1 MELVSL
7 DLFANNISGPIPSS
21 LGKLGKLRFLRLYN
35 NSLSGEIPRSL
46 TALPLDVLDIS
57 NNRLSG
63 DIPVNGSFSQFTS
76 MRFSFLFLVSFV
88 MEWSE

>member
-1 MELVSL
+1 MLLTWDPAVMYLV
-7 DLFANNISGPIPSS
+7 
-21 LGKLGKLRFLRLYN
+21 RRLYN